1 MHSCA
6 WATSVSKAFSDE
18 FEHRAFFVC
27 CFTNR
32 KAHARQG
39 KHLPHRS
46 GHFLVL
52 VCLSLITV
60 IASDVHLHWSHVV
73 VLHHAAPVR
82 RSHVSRVHSGCN
94 QLMCPCNL
102 QIARNTHALMQI
114 AHSVLYSVHAH
125 VYVCMQV
132 WRTEKTQS
140 I

>member
-6 WATSVSKAFSDE
+6 WATSVSKALSDE
-18 FEHRAFFVC
+18 FEHRAFFVVSQ
-27 CFTNR
+27 TAKLMHG
-32 KAHARQG
+32 KASTFHTY
-39 KHLPHRS
+39 LDTS
-46 GHFLVL
+46 WFLFV
-52 VCLSLITV
+52 SLIMV

-73 VLHHAAPVR
+73 ALHHAAHVR

-125 VYVCMQV
+125 VYVCVQV

>member
-1 MHSCA
+1 MHG
-6 WATSVSKAFSDE
+6 KASTFHTDLDISW
-18 FEHRAFFVC
+18 FLFV
-27 CFTNR
+27 
-32 KAHARQG
+32 
-39 KHLPHRS
+39 
-46 GHFLVL
+46 
-52 VCLSLITV
+52 SLIMV
-60 IASDVHLHWSHVV
+60 IASDVHMHWSHVV
-73 VLHHAAPVR
+73 ALHYAAHVR